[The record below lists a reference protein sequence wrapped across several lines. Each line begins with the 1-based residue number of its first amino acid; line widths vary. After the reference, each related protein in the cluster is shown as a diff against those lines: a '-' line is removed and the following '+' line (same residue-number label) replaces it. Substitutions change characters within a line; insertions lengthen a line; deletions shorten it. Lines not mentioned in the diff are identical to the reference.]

1 MTREERLKQ
10 MQSLRDCMK
19 YLLVDASKADLP
31 LVSLH
36 LKIAIAE
43 ADTLIEEEAG
53 KEPVSGQECRSA

>member
-1 MTREERLKQ
+1 
-10 MQSLRDCMK
+10 MK
-19 YLLVDASKADLP
+19 YLLIDASKADLP

-53 KEPVSGQECRSA
+53 KEGAAGRECRSA